1 MYVPRHFA
9 QQDDEQ
15 VRELIADTVVGDL
28 VTVSSTGLTASLVPF
43 VQVPGESHG
52 ALHGHLARGNDQ
64 WRTADAGTEAL
75 VMFRGPDAYITPRWY
90 PAKQEH
96 GRVVPTWNYAVVHV
110 YGRLVVH
117 DDPQWT
123 RQVVAQLTTKME
135 SSAPE
140 PWSIEDAPPEYI
152 ERMVSAIV
160 GIEIVISRI
169 EAKWKLSQNQP
180 AREASGVA
188 DGLAASDDFDAR
200 QVAAMMPRTRPA

>member
-1 MYVPRHFA
+1 M
-9 QQDDEQ
+9 
-15 VRELIADTVVGDL
+15 
-28 VTVSSTGLTASLVPF
+28 
-43 VQVPGESHG
+43 
-52 ALHGHLARGNDQ
+52 
-64 WRTADAGTEAL
+64 
-75 VMFRGPDAYITPRWY
+75 
-90 PAKQEH
+90 
-96 GRVVPTWNYAVVHV
+96 HV

-123 RQVVAQLTTKME
+123 RQVVAQLTAKME

-152 ERMVSAIV
+152 ARMVSAIV

-188 DGLAASDDFDAR
+188 DGLAASDDPDAR
-200 QVAAMMPRTRPA
+200 QVAAMMSKTQPV